1 MYIENIPGL
10 DANTIL
16 CSDLFLEILEEE
28 DEVLKARILLAV
40 QEKAKLLGKKSEFE
54 MLFKAYVKQ
63 RKKYDLEN
71 RQSEPN
77 LNEVQTDGL
86 THFKG
91 GKYQDY
97 KCGIWLAND
106 NGVRTFT
113 MFGENVACTHP
124 ILPVQILINA
134 ETGLCKVK
142 LAFKV
147 RNKWNEVIVD
157 KEVISSS
164 SRIVSLSKYSIRVT
178 SENAKYLVQYLSD
191 IESLNEDSIV
201 EQVTTSK
208 LGWIRNEFMP
218 YGKNII
224 FDNEQSFKT
233 VFNSIKECGN
243 REIWYKIANEI
254 RSSGRFE
261 PYINLIASLSSPI
274 VEMVNGLPFI
284 VDTYGKTGSGK
295 TVSLMLASSVWANPS
310 DNEYITDPKATVTA
324 LELRL
329 DFLNNLPILID
340 DMAQLK
346 NKYDGD
352 FSELVY
358 FLCSGKGK
366 DRANQNLGIN
376 KSTTWK
382 NVMLVNSE
390 HSMVTETMQG
400 GAINRIIDVEAK
412 PGAFFENGNYVVE
425 ILKENYGF
433 CGKEF
438 VELLKELG
446 VDKVREIQKD
456 FSSKIVECAKL
467 LGVEKEEKQIIP
479 MSILLTADK
488 LATDYLFLDG
498 KYLELDHCV
507 SLLKSKGE
515 VSEDERAYE
524 YIMSEV
530 AININ
535 KFKPDSRGE
544 YKGDCWG
551 LTEDGYV
558 IIMMNVFNNFAK
570 RGNFSSIGF
579 LSWAKEKGL
588 LQLSSDGKSSKTKRL
603 DGSVSRCVY
612 LKMPSEVIINED
624 GFMEIDEKMQEK
636 LPFD

>member
-1 MYIENIPGL
+1 MYIENIPKL
-10 DANTIL
+10 DADTIL
-16 CSDLFLEILEEE
+16 YSELFCEILEVD
-28 DEVLKARILLAV
+28 DEVLKARILLAI
-40 QEKAKLLGKKSEFE
+40 QEKAKLLGKKTEFE

-63 RKKYDLEN
+63 KKKYDLEN
-71 RQSEPN
+71 KQVEPR
-77 LNEVQTDGL
+77 LNEIQNDGM
-86 THFKG
+86 THFNS

-113 MFGENVACTHP
+113 MFGENVACPHP

-142 LAFKV
+142 LAFKI
-147 RNKWNEVIVD
+147 RKRWNEVIVD
-157 KEVISSS
+157 KEIISSS
-164 SRIVSLSKYSIRVT
+164 NKIVSLSKYCIAVT
-178 SENAKYLVQYLSD
+178 SENSRYLVQYLSD
-191 IESLNEDSIV
+191 MEMLNEETIV

-208 LGWIRNEFMP
+208 LGWIRGEFMP
-218 YGKNII
+218 YGENII

-233 VFNSIKECGN
+233 VFNSVRWCGSRERWYDLAKEV
-243 REIWYKIANEI
+243 

-261 PYINLIASLSSPI
+261 PYINLIASISSPI

-284 VDTYGKTGSGK
+284 VDLYGKTGNGK
-295 TVSLMLASSVWANPS
+295 TVSMMLAASVWANPS

-329 DFLNNLPILID
+329 DFLNNLPMLID

-376 KSTTWK
+376 KSTIWK
-382 NVMLVNSE
+382 NVMIVNSE

-400 GAINRIIDVEAK
+400 GAINRIIDIEAS
-412 PGAFFENGNYVVE
+412 PGAFFKDGNYVVE

-438 VELLKELG
+438 VQLLKEIG
-446 VDKVREIQKD
+446 IDRVREMQKD

-488 LATDYLFLDG
+488 LVTDNLFLDG
-498 KYLELDHCV
+498 KYLDLEYCV
-507 SLLKSKGE
+507 SLLKSKGQ

-524 YIMSEV
+524 FIMSEV

-570 RGNFSSIGF
+570 RGNFSSLGF
-579 LSWAKEKGL
+579 LSWAKEKNL
-588 LQLSSDGKSSKTKRL
+588 IQLSADGRNSKSKRL
-603 DGSVSRCVY
+603 DGSVSRCIY
-612 LKMPSEVIINED
+612 LKMPSETVVNED
-624 GFMEIDEKMQEK
+624 GFIQISPDFQEK